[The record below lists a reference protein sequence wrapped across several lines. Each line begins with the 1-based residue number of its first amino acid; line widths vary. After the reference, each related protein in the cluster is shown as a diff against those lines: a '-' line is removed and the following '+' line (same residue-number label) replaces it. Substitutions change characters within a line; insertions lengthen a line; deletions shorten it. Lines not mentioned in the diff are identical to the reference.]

1 MIDFNDRRVDRTKDQ
16 RIGMVKSVMAKQKQE
31 AIHATGYVSPEP
43 VAKRVVKKANK
54 QYKRG
59 RS

>member
-1 MIDFNDRRVDRTKDQ
+1 MIEWNDRRNDATRDQ
-16 RIGMVKSVMAKQKQE
+16 RVGMVKAVMAKQKQE
-31 AIHATGYVSPEP
+31 AIHNTGYVSPEP

>member
-1 MIDFNDRRVDRTKDQ
+1 MIEFNDRREDVTRDWRVGK
-16 RIGMVKSVMAKQKQE
+16 VKEIMAKQKQE

-43 VAKRVVKKANK
+43 VAKKVVKKANK
-54 QYKRG
+54 QYRRG

>member
-1 MIDFNDRRVDRTKDQ
+1 MIEWNDRRNDATRDQ
-16 RIGMVKSVMAKQKQE
+16 RIGMVKAVMAKQKQE
-31 AIHATGYVSPEP
+31 AIHNTGYVSPKP

>member
-1 MIDFNDRRVDRTKDQ
+1 MIEWNDRREDRTKDQ
-16 RIGMVKSVMAKQKQE
+16 RIGMVKEVMAKQKQE
-31 AIHATGYVSPEP
+31 AIHATGYVSAEP
-43 VAKRVVKKANK
+43 VAKRVIKKANK